1 MVQNT
6 GVARP
11 PILSEPDKVRAVSLR
26 RQKVTHRDIASALG
40 VSETTVGRFFRGQ
53 DAQSRMLGMPSVAS
67 QAGPAAMEK
76 WEEANPA
83 PKSWAELSPRAKRGL
98 RDLPYF
104 CKEIL
109 GEELT
114 PHQIRWHNRKL
125 KAAKRGKRF
134 RMRLAPPRHAKTDLE
149 NKTCVWEAAGG
160 GFPDEYYDQI
170 DPPLR
175 DLRIML
181 VSGAETQSDKNFEYI
196 QVRLAGHARLIGEY
210 GRFREAGLPWRP
222 SARVLVVAGRRRLQL
237 SGDFTIVCVG
247 TGSKVLGRGADRI
260 HGDDPFDIENVRTP
274 EQAVTMLRWLRL
286 HVFSRLEPSRGTIDI
301 NGAKLP
307 VGSEPYTQ
315 IQEWPA
321 SALRALASDTDI
333 GIGAEG
339 YERLFDTVIEPAIN
353 HETGELLF
361 PQQLS
366 TGGDVIG
373 WTPETLEDARSLAG
387 EDGWAAMWMQAPRGG
402 RNSLAF
408 PEWIYGG
415 EIDRVL
421 YPGCLDNERG
431 WGETIRPTRETQTGR
446 EAVPSIRVVSID
458 PSDVMYWGIIC
469 LDLFAEGGSYSPI
482 LLDLDR
488 AKHNT
493 ASLLT
498 LLERWH
504 QTHDYRVIV
513 LERNIAK
520 FLIEDE
526 RFQDF
531 TRRCRIKVIYHHTG
545 ENKNSRA
552 WGIGTLADDIEH
564 SRIRIPNADAESR
577 WKFSYLVKEM
587 LGEIGTNDLLMAL
600 WFPKFNL
607 AGLLALASSGT
618 GWPGWKGSPGRH
630 RSPPARVGK
639 YWAGAA

>member
-1 MVQNT
+1 MWRMA
-6 GVARP
+6 GRP
-11 PILSEPDKVRAVSLR
+11 EALSEPAKVRVVSLR
-26 RQKVTHRDIASALG
+26 RQGLTHKLIAEAVG
-40 VSETTVGRFFRGQ
+40 VHPTTIGRFLRGE
-53 DAQSRMLGMPSVAS
+53 DGAGRMKGMPATVH
-67 QAGPAAMEK
+67 QHGPAAQER
-76 WEEANPA
+76 WEDSNPA
-83 PKSWAELSPRAKRGL
+83 PKSYAELSERAKRGL
-98 RDLPYF
+98 VDLPYF
-104 CKEIL
+104 CEEIL
-109 GEELT
+109 GEALT
-114 PHQIRWHNRKL
+114 PHQVRWHRHKL
-125 KAAKRGKRF
+125 GAARRRKRF

-160 GFPDEYYDQI
+160 GFPEEYYAQP

-196 QVRLAGHARLIGEY
+196 QVRLAEHKRLIGEY
-210 GRFREAGLPWRP
+210 GRFKEAGLPWRP

-237 SGDFTIVCVG
+237 SGDFTLVCVG

-274 EQAVTMLRWLRL
+274 EQAETMLRWLRL

-315 IQEWPA
+315 IQEWA
-321 SALRALASDTDI
+321 AAALRQLATDTDMDLA
-333 GIGAEG
+333 GTG
-339 YERLFDTVIEPAIN
+339 YERLFDTIVDPAVS

-366 TGGDVIG
+366 TGGDLIG
-373 WTPETLEDARSLAG
+373 WTPETLEEARSLAG

-402 RNSLAF
+402 RNSLAL

-415 EIDRVL
+415 TVDHVQ
-421 YPGCLDNERG
+421 YPGCLDHDRR
-431 WGETIRPTRETQTGR
+431 WGETVSPVRETSSGR
-446 EAVPSIRVVSID
+446 ETVPSIRVVSID
-458 PSDVMYWGIIC
+458 PSDVMYWGILC
-469 LDLFAEGGSYSPI
+469 MDLFKGHGEGSYSPV

-488 AKHNT
+488 NKHKT
-493 ASLLT
+493 ASLMT
-498 LLERWH
+498 LLEGWKE
-504 QTHDYRVIV
+504 TYDFKVVV

-520 FLIEDE
+520 FLIEDD

-531 TRRCRIKVIYHHTG
+531 IRRTRIKVIYHHTG

-552 WGIGTLADDIEH
+552 WGTGTLADDIEH
-564 SRIRIPNADAESR
+564 ARIRIPNADAESR
-577 WKFSYLVKEM
+577 WKFQYLVKEM
-587 LGEIGTNDLLMAL
+587 LGELGTNDLLMSL

-607 AGLLALASSGT
+607 AGLLSLASSGSN
-618 GWPGWKGSPGRH
+618 WPGWNGSPGRH

-639 YWAGAA
+639 YWAAAS